1 MNLYLGSALAGHST
15 TGDSLLALGLGLV
28 VGFVLFY

>member
-15 TGDSLLALGLGLV
+15 TDAPAARIAVKARKGV
-28 VGFVLFY
+28 

>member
-1 MNLYLGSALAGHST
+1 MSLYLGSALAGHAT
-15 TGDSLLALGLGLV
+15 TGDCLLALCLGLV